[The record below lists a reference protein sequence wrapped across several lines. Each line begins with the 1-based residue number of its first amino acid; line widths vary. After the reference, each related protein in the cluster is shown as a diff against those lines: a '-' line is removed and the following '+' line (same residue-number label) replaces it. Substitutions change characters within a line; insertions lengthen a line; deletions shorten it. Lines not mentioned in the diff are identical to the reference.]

1 MANKKEIRIML
12 DDYDFYKLVKGDCID
27 KNGVKIALSDI
38 GFETMKS
45 IIKLHEINALLK
57 NIKK

>member
-1 MANKKEIRIML
+1 ML